1 MPTPDPFG
9 LDDDTPAL
17 PVNAAQQVEHALFRR
32 AIGVT
37 VSKDVLTRDGPVT
50 LETELPSDVKAAQA
64 FLAAHM
70 PDVYGGQVVQSAT
83 VVVLTDPE
91 RLRAMLSQKKAI
103 RHAIE
108 HNVTPPGLSG
118 RAPGA
123 FEDSAGVATHPPTS
137 IFSQET

>member
-1 MPTPDPFG
+1 MSTPDPFG
-9 LDDDTPAL
+9 LEPASHEL
-17 PVNAAQQVEHALFRR
+17 PVNAVQQVERALFDR

-50 LETELPSDVKAAQA
+50 LETELPSDVKAAQT

-70 PDVYGGQVVQSAT
+70 PDVYGGQVGQSAT

-91 RLRAMLSQKKAI
+91 QLRAMLTQKKAI
-103 RHAIE
+103 RPAIE
-108 HNVTPPGLSG
+108 HNATPPGLSG